1 MKKYFLLTTTVLTL
15 FAATPVT
22 HADTMQS
29 VSNEIQKV
37 DKQLTDAKY
46 KESHK
51 SIVQRISELF
61 TSHADEESDVD
72 KLSKKLYKLHL
83 KKSNLYKQ
91 ETSTKATQLN
101 TTSQHNMESKKEAKK
116 KADEEAKR
124 KADEEAKRKAD
135 EEAQAKAQE
144 AEKAKTEASKQ
155 SSSQPASQPQ
165 ASQAPSYTPVT
176 HDGIQFGSDGLLVM
190 QSSSKAQQAINLL
203 LGIPGHSNGS
213 GYHASTGLDSL
224 IDSLSTPEA
233 LYVLHQIEGA
243 GYGQTASGYAGMD
256 TPESHKALVSIQLN
270 GRFGGSI
277 HELLKHWGTYSY
289 GGY

>member
-61 TSHADEESDVD
+61 TSHADEESDID
-72 KLSKKLYKLHL
+72 KLSKKLYKLHV

-101 TTSQHNMESKKEAKK
+101 TTSQHNMESKKEVKK
-116 KADEEAKR
+116 KADEEAK
-124 KADEEAKRKAD
+124 
-135 EEAQAKAQE
+135 AKAQE
-144 AEKAKTEASKQ
+144 AEKAKAEASKQ
-155 SSSQPASQPQ
+155 SSPQPTSQPQ

-176 HDGIQFGSDGLLVM
+176 HDGIQFGSDGLLIM

-243 GYGQTASGYAGMD
+243 GFGQTASGYAGMD

-277 HELLKHWGTYSY
+277 HTLLKSWGTYSY

>member
-124 KADEEAKRKAD
+124 KADEEAKRKAE
-135 EEAQAKAQE
+135 EEAKAKAQE
-144 AEKAKTEASKQ
+144 AEKAEASKQ
-155 SSSQPASQPQ
+155 SSSQPSSQSQ
-165 ASQAPSYTPVT
+165 ASQAPSYTHVT
-176 HDGIQFGSDGLLVM
+176 HDGIQFGSDGLLIM

-243 GYGQTASGYAGMD
+243 GFGQTASGYAGMD

>member
-1 MKKYFLLTTTVLTL
+1 
-15 FAATPVT
+15 
-22 HADTMQS
+22 
-29 VSNEIQKV
+29 
-37 DKQLTDAKY
+37 
-46 KESHK
+46 
-51 SIVQRISELF
+51 
-61 TSHADEESDVD
+61 
-72 KLSKKLYKLHL
+72 
-83 KKSNLYKQ
+83 
-91 ETSTKATQLN
+91 
-101 TTSQHNMESKKEAKK
+101 
-116 KADEEAKR
+116 
-124 KADEEAKRKAD
+124 
-135 EEAQAKAQE
+135 
-144 AEKAKTEASKQ
+144 
-155 SSSQPASQPQ
+155 
-165 ASQAPSYTPVT
+165 
-176 HDGIQFGSDGLLVM
+176 M

-243 GYGQTASGYAGMD
+243 GFGQTASGYAGMD

>member
-1 MKKYFLLTTTVLTL
+1 
-15 FAATPVT
+15 
-22 HADTMQS
+22 
-29 VSNEIQKV
+29 
-37 DKQLTDAKY
+37 
-46 KESHK
+46 
-51 SIVQRISELF
+51 
-61 TSHADEESDVD
+61 
-72 KLSKKLYKLHL
+72 
-83 KKSNLYKQ
+83 
-91 ETSTKATQLN
+91 
-101 TTSQHNMESKKEAKK
+101 MESKKEAKK

-124 KADEEAKRKAD
+124 KADEEAKRKAE
-135 EEAQAKAQE
+135 EEAKAKAQE
-144 AEKAKTEASKQ
+144 AEKAKAEASKQ
-155 SSSQPASQPQ
+155 SSPQPTSQPQ

-176 HDGIQFGSDGLLVM
+176 HDGIQFGSDGLLIM

-243 GYGQTASGYAGMD
+243 GFGQTASGYAGMD

-277 HELLKHWGTYSY
+277 HTLLKSWGTYSY